1 MLLGFAGPPAE
12 AVAGPVYASNPP
24 PLRVGASES
33 VELESRETD
42 PPVALP
48 RNSSRTHISQR
59 EVTVSESTEQP
70 HRHEDGALAGSGP
83 SLSEGGV
90 LEPSAPALPDSV
102 PAATREVVTST
113 SSTRVEAPGV
123 DLEKCLLAIG
133 NALQASHERNGRDI
147 LHIVL
152 TAQQEQL
159 AMTMQTLADQRID
172 YREQLDRAVQGFGE
186 QLGHA
191 AHRLSEELNPEAI
204 LQIGELFHAS
214 AGQITGA
221 LARTERLTGNMI
233 EKQNRLIEGLGILTG
248 QLTRLLT
255 VVTEIRDHGQALVTS
270 SAPPAPPRASPVR
283 EPERHLSLVAGHP
296 DVLAD
301 IRDELDDDDDT

>member
-1 MLLGFAGPPAE
+1 MSLGFAGPPAE
-12 AVAGPVYASNPP
+12 AVAGPVYAPNPP
-24 PLRVGASES
+24 PLRVGTSES
-33 VELESRETD
+33 VELEPRET
-42 PPVALP
+42 
-48 RNSSRTHISQR
+48 
-59 EVTVSESTEQP
+59 
-70 HRHEDGALAGSGP
+70 
-83 SLSEGGV
+83 
-90 LEPSAPALPDSV
+90 EPLPDSIPV
-102 PAATREVVTST
+102 ETREVVTSM
-113 SSTRVEAPGV
+113 SPTRVEATGV

-147 LHIVL
+147 LRIVL

-159 AMTMQTLADQRID
+159 AMMMQTLADQRVD
-172 YREQLDRAVQGFGE
+172 YREQLDRAVESFGE

-233 EKQNRLIEGLGILTG
+233 EKQNRLIEGLGTLTG

-270 SAPPAPPRASPVR
+270 SAPPAPPRASPAR

-301 IRDELDDDDDT
+301 IRDDLDDDDDT